1 MDTLSR
7 DGGPNGDRVS
17 TSTATAVRY
26 SGRVQGVG
34 FRATARAL
42 AQPRPITGLVRN
54 EADGTVWLEAQGE
67 TKDVL
72 ALLEAIAQAMQGRI
86 AHAGHEDLPVREHE
100 VGFVIAR

>member
-1 MDTLSR
+1 MMAVR
-7 DGGPNGDRVS
+7 
-17 TSTATAVRY
+17 TAVRY

-42 AQPRPITGLVRN
+42 AQVRPVTGLVRN

-67 TKDVL
+67 PEDVRS
-72 ALLEAIAQAMQGRI
+72 LLDAIAQAMHGRI

-100 VGFVIAR
+100 AGFVIAR